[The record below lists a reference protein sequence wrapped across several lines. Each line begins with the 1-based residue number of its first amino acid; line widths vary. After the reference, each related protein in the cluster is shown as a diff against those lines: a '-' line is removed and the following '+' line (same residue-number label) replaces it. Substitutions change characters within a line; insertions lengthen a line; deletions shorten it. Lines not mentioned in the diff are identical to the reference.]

1 MVLEILVVLS
11 LLVSAFSLWV
21 NKKNDEQLEVQWFT
35 LYYILAFL
43 QEEHEDFGKRVVKLK
58 DENGREVD
66 IE

>member
-1 MVLEILVVLS
+1 MVFEILVVLS

-21 NKKNDEQLEVQWFT
+21 NKKNDEQLEIQWFT

-43 QEEHEDFGKRVVKLK
+43 QEEHEDFGTRNVTLK